1 MKKLIR
7 IASGII
13 AVLSVLLFLY
23 GSIEFSRVEAA
34 EPLPDVDVNIPG
46 VVFERQSSEKQDKG
60 AIQTLIG
67 SSIVGFVVGVAG
79 VVLSSGKSFED
90 SK

>member
-7 IASGII
+7 IISGIA

-34 EPLPDVDVNIPG
+34 EPLPKVDVDIPG
-46 VVFERQSSEKQDKG
+46 VVFERQSAEEQDKESV
-60 AIQTLIG
+60 QTLIG
-67 SSIVGFVVGVAG
+67 VSIVVFAVSVAG
-79 VVLSSGKSFED
+79 VVLSS
-90 SK
+90 SKNIE